1 MLSEPYVGKLAW
13 VRREIIV
20 DSEQEEPLTR
30 GSRSE
35 YMSIVDVMSD
45 GLEHV
50 LLVARIDFQKGR
62 GVW

>member
-1 MLSEPYVGKLAW
+1 M
-13 VRREIIV
+13 IV